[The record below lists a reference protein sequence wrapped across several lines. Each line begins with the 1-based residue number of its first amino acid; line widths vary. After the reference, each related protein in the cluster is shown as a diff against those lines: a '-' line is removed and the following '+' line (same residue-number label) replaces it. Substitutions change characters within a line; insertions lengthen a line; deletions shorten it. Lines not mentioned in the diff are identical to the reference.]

1 MQEVFESI
9 NGIFAFIG
17 PLSDFLWDF
26 PTNFEWYASIPLL
39 GNFSFAIILLLGSGI
54 FFSFRIG
61 FMQVTHFKK
70 GIGIMMEKRTVDTG
84 ISPLAAFLLS
94 SAMRV
99 GPGNIIGVTGAI
111 AVGGPGALFWMWIS
125 AFFGMAVAYMEGVLA
140 QIFKE
145 KKDDEFIGGLP
156 FYGRKLLGNKVWI
169 GVFLS
174 LLYILYAFCCLP
186 AQGFNVVSSL
196 GRMAEIVTGSS
207 IASDSVF
214 YYVVGALTIVL
225 TAIIAFGGIKK
236 VTKWTDKM
244 VPVMAVLY
252 IVTVLVLIVLNIG
265 SIPYFFGAVFS
276 GAFRP
281 EAFFGGMFGTVLAQ
295 GVKRGLMSNEAGQ
308 GTITMSAA
316 ASDAKHPCEQGILA
330 SIGVFLDTIVICT
343 LSGFVVVMAHC
354 WDGPNAEAWAGLDK
368 LPKFTESIAQLTPGT
383 AANAIVTFLITLC
396 FGMFAYTCL
405 LGMISFSEIAAN
417 RIRKDRGFI
426 NIVRGIAL
434 FVAAFGILCNIAGLE
449 LGNLWAFSDLG
460 NILIVFFNVPVVYVG
475 SRYVL
480 RATKHYK
487 KNDGTPF
494 TSEVIGRNDC
504 AFWDER
510 AKNLK

>member
-1 MQEVFESI
+1 MQGIFESI
-9 NGIFAFIG
+9 NGIFSFIG

-26 PTNFEWYASIPLL
+26 PTNFEWYANIPLL

-54 FFSFRIG
+54 FFSFKLG

-70 GIGIMMEKRTVDTG
+70 GIKVMTEKRTVSTG

-111 AVGGPGALFWMWIS
+111 AVGGPGALFWMWVS
-125 AFFGMAVAYMEGVLA
+125 AFFGMAIAYMEGVLA

-145 KKDDEFIGGLP
+145 KKDDEFVGGLP

-174 LLYILYAFCCLP
+174 LLYILYALCCLP
-186 AQGFNVVSSL
+186 AQGFNVVSSI
-196 GRMAEIVTGSS
+196 GSMAEIVTGSS

-214 YYVVGALTIVL
+214 YYIVGAVIVIF
-225 TAIIAFGGIKK
+225 TAIAAFGGIKK
-236 VTKWTDKM
+236 VSKWTDKM

-252 IVTVLVLIVLNIG
+252 IVTVLVLIVLNLDAV
-265 SIPYFFGAVFS
+265 PYFFKSVFG
-276 GAFRP
+276 GAFTP
-281 EAFFGGMFGTVLAQ
+281 EAIFGGLFGTVLAQ

-316 ASDAKHPCEQGILA
+316 AADAKHPCEQGMLA
-330 SIGVFLDTIVICT
+330 SIGVFLDTIIICT
-343 LSGFVVVMAHC
+343 LSGFVVVLAHC
-354 WDGPNAEAWAGLDK
+354 WDGANGEAWMQMDK
-368 LPKFTESIAQLTPGT
+368 LPKFLASIAVLTPGT
-383 AANAIVTFLITLC
+383 AANSLVTFVITLC
-396 FGMFAYTCL
+396 FCLFAYTCL

-417 RIRKDRGFI
+417 RISKGKGFI
-426 NIVRGIAL
+426 NGVRIVAI

-460 NILIVFFNVPVVYVG
+460 NILIVFFNVPIIYVG
-475 SRYVL
+475 AKYVL

-494 TSEVIGRNDC
+494 TSEVIGRDDC
-504 AFWDER
+504 EYWDER
-510 AKNLK
+510 A

>member
-1 MQEVFESI
+1 MQSIFESV
-9 NGIFAFIG
+9 NSIFSFIG

-26 PTNFEWYASIPLL
+26 PTNFEWYANIPIL
-39 GNFSFAIILLLGSGI
+39 GNFSFAIILLVGSGI
-54 FFSFRIG
+54 FFSFRLG

-70 GIGIMMEKRTVDTG
+70 GIGIMTEKRSVETG

-99 GPGNIIGVTGAI
+99 GPGNILGVTGAI

-125 AFFGMAVAYMEGVLA
+125 AFFGMAVAYMEAVLA

-145 KKDDEFIGGLP
+145 KKGDEFVGGLP

-174 LLYILYAFCCLP
+174 VLYILYALCCLP
-186 AQGFNVVSSL
+186 AQGFNVVSSI
-196 GRMAEIVTGSS
+196 GTMAEIITGAP
-207 IASDSVF
+207 IASDSMF
-214 YYVVGALTIVL
+214 YYVVGAIIIAV
-225 TAIIAFGGIKK
+225 TAVIAFGGIKK
-236 VTKWTDKM
+236 VSKWTDKM

-252 IVTVLVLIVLNIG
+252 IGTVLVLILLNLKQ
-265 SIPYFFGAVFS
+265 IPYFFGAVFG
-276 GAFRP
+276 GAFKP
-281 EAFFGGMFGTVLAQ
+281 DAFFGGVFGTVLAQ

-316 ASDAKHPCEQGILA
+316 AADAKHPCEQGILA

-354 WDGPNAEAWAGLDK
+354 WTGENAAAWAVMDK
-368 LPKFTESIAQLTPGT
+368 LPKFNASLAELTPGT
-383 AANAIVTFLITLC
+383 AFNAMVTFIITLC
-396 FGMFAYTCL
+396 FCLFAYTCL

-417 RIRKDRGFI
+417 RIKQSRSFI
-426 NIVRGIAL
+426 NGVRTIAIV
-434 FVAAFGILCNIAGLE
+434 VATFGILCNIAGLE

-460 NILIVFFNVPVVYVG
+460 NILIVFFNVPIVYVG
-475 SRYVL
+475 AKYVFK
-480 RATKHYK
+480 ATEHFK

-494 TSEVIGRNDC
+494 TSRVIGRDDC
-504 AFWDER
+504 EYWDKK
-510 AKNLK
+510 ANK